1 MGIGLFRDN
10 ISTGNVQ
17 SSQLAFEEL
26 SSEKFKLSHLQSYLV
41 V

>member
-1 MGIGLFRDN
+1 MGMVLFLNN

-26 SSEKFKLSHLQSYLV
+26 SSEKFKLSHLQSYLIV
-41 V
+41 